1 MYHNITVIH
10 LAPLSL
16 YVAMLKVNLIVRFLS
31 LKDLVP
37 LA

>member
-1 MYHNITVIH
+1 MYDNIIVIH

-16 YVAMLKVNLIVRFLS
+16 CIVMLKVNLIVRFLS